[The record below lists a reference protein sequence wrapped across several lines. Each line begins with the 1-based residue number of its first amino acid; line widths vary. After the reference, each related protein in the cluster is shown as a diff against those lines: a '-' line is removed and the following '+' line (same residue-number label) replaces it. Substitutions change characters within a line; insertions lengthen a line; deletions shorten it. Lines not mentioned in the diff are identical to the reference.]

1 MSLGCYLVPE
11 MELQTPKVLRLCLL
25 GSCDVSGVFILE
37 EQKCL
42 SSGFGFH
49 CSYQQ
54 FLHKTISVMITVC
67 YSSSQNTKSSQNM
80 KQYRLWNVGNIFVI
94 SGVILNS
101 LKDHR
106 NLSELNHQSKGLQ
119 FDGQSVRCVTRGKD
133 NTGRQK
139 QIKILKD

>member
-11 MELQTPKVLRLCLL
+11 MELQTPKVLCLCLL
-25 GSCDVSGVFILE
+25 GSSDVSGVFILE

-54 FLHKTISVMITVC
+54 FLHKTISVIITGC
-67 YSSSQNTKSSQNM
+67 YSSSQNM
-80 KQYRLWNVGNIFVI
+80 KQYRLWNVGNIFVM
-94 SGVILNS
+94 SGVIPNS